1 MEEKNL
7 WVFDCGLH
15 FEDQGSKPKLRPN
28 TGSIWFK
35 IEDLERATDNF
46 SQKNFIG
53 RGGFEV
59 VYKGALQDGT
69 TVAVKKI
76 IESDFQG
83 DAEFCNEVEII
94 SDLKHRNLV
103 PLRGCCVIDGDNE
116 SYDERVSER
125 MFMITCLMEILMAIY
140 SLLLIVEV
148 DLLGNH

>member
-1 MEEKNL
+1 M
-7 WVFDCGLH
+7 H
-15 FEDQGSKPKLRPN
+15 FEDHGSRPKLRPN

-35 IEDLERATDNF
+35 IEDLERAIDNF

-53 RGGFEV
+53 RGGFWD

-76 IESDFQG
+76 IESNFQG

-125 MFMITCLMEILMAIY
+125 YLVYDYMPNGNLDDHLFP
-140 SLLLIVEV
+140 SNLLLIV
-148 DLLGNH
+148 